1 MTSSSSSF
9 PSSRRITFQQT
20 KHIQF
25 GHIVEQIISASFGF
39 RYPNIPVRRAL
50 LPCILDVTLKQL
62 FRAHRLWFRYAFPA
76 HSGRSHTGWC
86 ARSNLNGQVMFL
98 RYTINCAMLVC
109 LTVLFIIAWCFFFMN
124 VIYLLLLLLFLAV
137 PQCSCK
143 NGNLYKQCLCCYFVL
158 TTSDYHYVLYT

>member
-25 GHIVEQIISASFGF
+25 GHIVETIHSTSFGF

-50 LPCILDVTLKQL
+50 LPCI
-62 FRAHRLWFRYAFPA
+62 FRRYFKTAVKCSQTWFRYAFPA
-76 HSGRSHTGWC
+76 HSGRSHTEWR
-86 ARSNLNGQVMFL
+86 ARSNLSGQVMFL

-109 LTVLFIIAWCFFFMN
+109 LTVLFIIAWCFFYECDIF
-124 VIYLLLLLLFLAV
+124 VVVVVSRGTPVFL
-137 PQCSCK
+137 
-143 NGNLYKQCLCCYFVL
+143 
-158 TTSDYHYVLYT
+158 

>member
-1 MTSSSSSF
+1 MTSSSSF

-25 GHIVEQIISASFGF
+25 GHIVEQIHSASFGF

-109 LTVLFIIAWCFFFMN
+109 LTVLFIIAWCFFYECDIF
-124 VIYLLLLLLFLAV
+124 VVVVVVSRGTPVFL
-137 PQCSCK
+137 
-143 NGNLYKQCLCCYFVL
+143 
-158 TTSDYHYVLYT
+158 